1 MKPILNFTDTS
12 VDKGTLEW
20 RSPSN
25 IALVKYW
32 GKYGNQLPINPS
44 VSMTLKYAF
53 TQTEI
58 HWSPKSSP
66 LAANFEFFL
75 SQQKVGGKFENR
87 IGKLIELIATEYPK
101 IKEKFLRINSINTF
115 PHSTGIASSASG
127 LSALALA
134 LLSLGS
140 RLHQQDLG
148 YDAFLQ
154 KSSYYARL
162 GSGSACRSVY
172 APYAIWGAGA
182 TANSTNEFAIPFTP
196 HNDFLKIHDSILIF
210 SKNPKAVSSSAGHE
224 LMNNHAYKQGRI
236 AQANENTQN
245 MLEALNTG
253 DFEKWQHITESEAL
267 ALHGLM
273 LSSANPVLLLLPDS
287 IQFLND
293 FLAFRKGK
301 ALKAAFTID
310 AGPNIHLLYAP
321 EHYEEVRSFISNWI
335 TERRKPIDVIDDETG
350 KGAKELF

>member
-1 MKPILNFTDTS
+1 MNPLFNFTHTDT
-12 VDKGTLEW
+12 DKGTLEW

-25 IALVKYW
+25 IALIKYW
-32 GKYGNQLPINPS
+32 GKHGEQKPINPS

-66 LAANFEFFL
+66 SAADFEFFL
-75 SQQKVGGKFENR
+75 SQQKVGEKFEKR
-87 IGKLIELIATEYPK
+87 VGQLIKIIAAEYPK
-101 IKEKFLRINSINTF
+101 INEDFLTINSINTF

-134 LLSLGS
+134 LMSLGK
-140 RLHQQDLG
+140 RLHGQDLS

-154 KSSYYARL
+154 KASYYARL

-182 TANSTNEFAIPFTP
+182 TANSTNDFAIPFTP

-210 SKNPKAVSSSAGHE
+210 SKTPKTVSSSAGHE

-245 MLEALNTG
+245 MLEALKSG
-253 DFEKWQHITESEAL
+253 DFEKWQHITENEAL

-273 LSSANPVLLLLPDS
+273 LSSVSPVLQLLPDS
-287 IQFLND
+287 IQFLTD
-293 FLAFRKGK
+293 FMAFRKGK
-301 ALKAAFTID
+301 GLKAAFTID
-310 AGPNIHLLYAP
+310 AGPNIHILYAP
-321 EHYEEVRSFISNWI
+321 EHYEEVRAFISNWI
-335 TERRKPIDVIDDETG
+335 TERRRPIDVIDDETG